1 MRKQKFSS
9 KSPMISDKDANI
21 IGGYIQNQ
29 FNGNVTPEELLKS
42 AKKKKSVIHKYFDW
56 DDTSAAN
63 KYRRSQ
69 AYRILNSIVVVVE
82 DIPVKAFH
90 NVFVKEERS
99 NRFINVNE
107 ARKNNELWEQV
118 VQQALDEIIL
128 WKEKYK
134 DYVQLA
140 PIVSAIEATELTINN

>member
-1 MRKQKFSS
+1 
-9 KSPMISDKDANI
+9 MISDKDANI